1 MTTKREIKERKD
13 VNLLV
18 VSFYNKIRRH
28 ETLGPIF
35 NSIITDWDS
44 HLELLTDFWEGHLL
58 LKRKYMGNPIV
69 AHQKVD
75 DKMNHSI
82 TQEHFGLWLNEWFET
97 IDELFE
103 GELAWVAK
111 NRARKMSTMLFLH
124 IYQHRSRD

>member
-69 AHQKVD
+69 A
-75 DKMNHSI
+75 
-82 TQEHFGLWLNEWFET
+82 
-97 IDELFE
+97 
-103 GELAWVAK
+103 
-111 NRARKMSTMLFLH
+111 
-124 IYQHRSRD
+124 